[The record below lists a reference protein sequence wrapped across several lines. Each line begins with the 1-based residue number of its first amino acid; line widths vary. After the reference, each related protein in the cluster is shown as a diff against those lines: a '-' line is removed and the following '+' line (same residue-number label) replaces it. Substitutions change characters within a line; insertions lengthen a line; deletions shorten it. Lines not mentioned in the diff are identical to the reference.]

1 MIMFIH
7 MLITNLLCCYSIN
20 ICRTCRNFIPD
31 TLYDEIG
38 RCSLFRDGNNQY
50 EMSIVS
56 RLNPKMCN
64 STMWEPE
71 YYIN

>member
-1 MIMFIH
+1 MFLRI
-7 MLITNLLCCYSIN
+7 LIASLLCCDAIN
-20 ICRTCRNFIPD
+20 ICKTCSHFIPD

-38 RCSLFRDGNNQY
+38 RCSLFKDRNNQY

-56 RLNPKMCN
+56 RLSPKMCN

-71 YYIN
+71 YYMY